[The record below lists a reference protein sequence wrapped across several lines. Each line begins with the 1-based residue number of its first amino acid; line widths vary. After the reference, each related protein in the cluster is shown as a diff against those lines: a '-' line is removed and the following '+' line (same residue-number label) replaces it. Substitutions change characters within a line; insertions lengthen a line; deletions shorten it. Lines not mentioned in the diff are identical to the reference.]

1 MDKQLFSQH
10 PDISRAIREEKIAIA
25 YFIDQCGLKKR
36 RVGGVEVSDKH
47 PNFLVNITGDA
58 RAEDVV
64 ILIGV
69 VKHRVL
75 EKFGVFLEEEI
86 EYIGFE

>member
-1 MDKQLFSQH
+1 MRF
-10 PDISRAIREEKIAIA
+10 EKAQ
-25 YFIDQCGLKKR
+25 D
-36 RVGGVEVSDKH
+36 GGVEVSDKH
-47 PNFLVNITGDA
+47 PNFLVNITGEA

-75 EKFGVFLEEEI
+75 EQFGVFLEEEV